1 MTTEHRSVL
10 LQEAIDALNIQA
22 DGIYIDG
29 TFGRGGHSRAILARL
44 SARGRLIALDQ
55 DPDAVS
61 VGQALQQS
69 DARFSIE
76 HTPFMDLQKV
86 VEARQLQGKINGILL
101 DLGVSSPQLDTPERG
116 FSFMR
121 DGVLDMRMDT
131 SSGEPVSAWLARAGE
146 KDIADILKNYG
157 EERHARRI
165 ARAIVSARTQKPLT
179 HTVQLAEII
188 RTAHPAWEV
197 DKHPATRSFQALRI
211 FINRELAQI
220 EAVLPQALAVLAKQG
235 RLAVISFHSLEDR
248 IIKRFFRDEA
258 KGDPYPPNFPIPA
271 HLLNPTVRLVGKA
284 IYPSDAEIDEN
295 PRARSAV
302 LRIAERL

>member
-1 MTTEHRSVL
+1 MTTEHRPVL
-10 LQEAIDALNIQA
+10 LNEVLDGLNIQA

-29 TFGRGGHSRAILARL
+29 TFGRGGHSQAILARL
-44 SARGRLIALDQ
+44 NAQGRLFALDQ
-55 DPDAVS
+55 DPEAIT
-61 VGQALQQS
+61 VGQALHQA
-69 DARFSIE
+69 DPRFIIE
-76 HTPFMDLQKV
+76 HTPFMHLQKI
-86 VEARQLQGKINGILL
+86 VEAYQLQGKINGILL

-121 DGVLDMRMDT
+121 DGALDMRMDT
-131 SSGEPVSAWLARAGE
+131 STGEPVSEWLARATE
-146 KDIADILKNYG
+146 QDIATVLKTYG

-165 ARAIVSARTQKPLT
+165 AKAIVSARTQKPLT
-179 HTVQLAEII
+179 HTCQLAEII

-197 DKHPATRSFQALRI
+197 DRHPATRSFQGLRI
-211 FINRELAQI
+211 FTNQELAQI
-220 EAVLPQALAVLAKQG
+220 ESVLPQALAVLAQGG

-248 IIKRFFRDEA
+248 IVKRFFRDEA

-271 HLLNPTVRLVGKA
+271 SMLNPTVRLVGKA
-284 IYPSDAEIDEN
+284 VHPSDAEVAEN